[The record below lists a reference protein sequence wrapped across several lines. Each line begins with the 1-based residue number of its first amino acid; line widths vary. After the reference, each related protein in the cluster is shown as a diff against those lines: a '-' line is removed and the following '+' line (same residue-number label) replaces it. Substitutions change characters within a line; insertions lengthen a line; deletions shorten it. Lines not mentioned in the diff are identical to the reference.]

1 MPTSDPRSTGL
12 LILDYQ
18 TGYFRSC
25 PGAERLYTP
34 GFEPMLPILARTK
47 KAAKSVGVRAYYVK
61 VEFGPGYKEVGERS
75 YAGFQGVRAEGI
87 FLDGNPETPIHPDVA
102 PDDDDVVIQKHRVGA
117 FIGTELD
124 RILRGDRVE
133 TIAIAGLAT
142 RGAVLSTMR
151 QASDLD

>member
-1 MPTSDPRSTGL
+1 MSSSDPRSTGL

-34 GFEPMLPILARTK
+34 GFEPMLPVLANCKTV
-47 KAAKSVGVRAYYVK
+47 AKSLGVRAYYVI
-61 VEFGPGYKEVGERS
+61 VRFGAGYKEVGERA
-75 YAGFQGVRAEGI
+75 YAGFQMVRTNRL

-102 PDDDDVVIQKHRVGA
+102 PDDDDVVIEKHRVGA

-124 RILRGDRVE
+124 RILR
-133 TIAIAGLAT
+133 
-142 RGAVLSTMR
+142 
-151 QASDLD
+151 